1 MTYGIAK
8 ANAFMGILIFKL
20 DNYIKLVANSDK
32 NLKALLDWKSKR
44 DKWLLIIQSSKL
56 GN

>member
-1 MTYGIAK
+1 MIDRARVTYGIAK
-8 ANAFMGILIFKL
+8 ANAFMGIKFKYQYI

-44 DKWLLIIQSSKL
+44 DKWKW
-56 GN
+56 

>member
-1 MTYGIAK
+1 VTYGIAK
-8 ANAFMGILIFKL
+8 ANAFMGILISKL

-44 DKWLLIIQSSKL
+44 DK
-56 GN
+56 